1 MAVLTIY
8 KPEESRPSGF
18 IHRRIGKSSNREP
31 GIKKPNR
38 DGNPEEYDKWFQKKM
53 KEIARKKKDES

>member
-18 IHRRIGKSSNREP
+18 MHGRIGKSSNREP

-38 DGNPEEYDKWFQKKM
+38 DGNPEEYDKWFEKKM

>member
-18 IHRRIGKSSNREP
+18 MHGRIGKSLNRGP
-31 GIKKPNR
+31 GIKHPSR
-38 DGNPEEYDKWFQKKM
+38 DGDPEEYDKLFQK
-53 KEIARKKKDES
+53 R